1 MTIDPLSVRPLVRRA
16 QATTVGASSRL
27 AASRSATKSSG
38 PYSDPWITG
47 YVDSP
52 GAAGLHVTAEP
63 PPHRLGGFPATLAT
77 ADGIRLIDKET
88 MRAKVAGTKSAFARK
103 NFSSYLKDGAWSDEL
118 EDEWA
123 TRENWALPLVRQ
135 LNENAT
141 QRDDEKIGALKV
153 LAAIHYVRSY
163 AFEKMLLNLMAEQ
176 LEVMPDRLASD
187 EGARGAFVHDYG
199 RPPEAGE
206 IERIVVEQWTQR
218 TEGRAFLLER
228 MADGFGKTF
237 NILEPLYVQLVW
249 PKKSQVD
256 FVFADGPLVHSA
268 TDGRLTALGGV
279 ALGDADQI
287 FFPIGPQL
295 MALFMT
301 RPETFADGAI
311 PVEQVQLING
321 KSWQSARD
329 AHGRS
334 ASSDK
339 RQTLAAPVEAQSDR
353 RLAIPTSIPTTR
365 LPLLRRCIGDL

>member
-1 MTIDPLSVRPLVRRA
+1 MTRNHHHIVSEGY
-16 QATTVGASSRL
+16 QRL
-27 AASRSATKSSG
+27 
-38 PYSDPWITG
+38 
-47 YVDSP
+47 
-52 GAAGLHVTAEP
+52 
-63 PPHRLGGFPATLAT
+63 FAT

-88 MRAKVAGTKSAFARK
+88 MRAKVVGTKSAFARK

-135 LNENAT
+135 LNENARA
-141 QRDDEKIGALKV
+141 RDDEKIGALKV

-187 EGARGAFVHDYG
+187 EHAHGAFVRDYG
-199 RPPEAGE
+199 RPPESGE

-301 RPETFADGAI
+301 RPKTFADGAI

-321 KSWQSARD
+321 KSWRATMRMVG
-329 AHGRS
+329 AHPATNVKRS
-334 ASSDK
+334 LQQWKLEVID
-339 RQTLAAPVEAQSDR
+339 D
-353 RLAIPTSIPTTR
+353 
-365 LPLLRRCIGDL
+365 